1 MVRTGDWAR
10 WRPDG
15 NIEFLGRKD
24 DQVKIRGFRVELAE
38 VEAALLQSPLV
49 KAAAVAARE
58 HASGE
63 KRLAAYLVPADPAA
77 AGLAGKLRHFLQEKL
92 PAYMIPAAFV
102 ALPELPRLPGGK
114 IDRRALPAPSHE
126 RPELEELFV
135 PPESE
140 LERRLAR
147 LWCEL
152 LEIERVGVRDNF
164 FDLGGHSLLA
174 ARLRARL
181 ETLTG
186 CDLPLRMFFQFPTI
200 RQLAGEISRAKSG
213 RPPASLGA
221 LQPAGTRPPLFLVH
235 GAGGGM
241 LWGYG
246 NLARHLGSDQPV
258 YVFHARGLEG
268 LEEEPTIEAMAAAYV
283 SELRAFQ
290 PAGPYRLGGY
300 CFGGEVAFEMARQ
313 LQALGQEVELLALF
327 NAVPPNSS
335 FEKIRPTPGFVL
347 RFLRNSWLWLAHFSR
362 WTPEQRGTFIRHK
375 LRLARKRLAGFLPR
389 SPAPSRAE
397 PDDDLDLSAYSE
409 DERKLWR
416 IHARASDHYHPG
428 PYAGRI
434 VLFRSNLSPFFG
446 SLDPAFGWTDY
457 ARGGVT
463 VKIVPGAHES
473 ILEEPHVAVLAAE
486 LKKCMQES
494 PPGSLTAN

>member
-1 MVRTGDWAR
+1 M
-10 WRPDG
+10 
-15 NIEFLGRKD
+15 
-24 DQVKIRGFRVELAE
+24 
-38 VEAALLQSPLV
+38 
-49 KAAAVAARE
+49 
-58 HASGE
+58 
-63 KRLAAYLVPADPAA
+63 
-77 AGLAGKLRHFLQEKL
+77 
-92 PAYMIPAAFV
+92 
-102 ALPELPRLPGGK
+102 PGGK

-186 CDLPLRMFFQFPTI
+186 CGLPLRMFFQFPTI

-221 LQPAGTRPPLFLVH
+221 LQSAGTRPPLFLVH

-241 LWGYG
+241 VWGYG

-268 LEEEPTIEAMAAAYV
+268 LEEEPTIETMAAAYV

-290 PAGPYRLGGY
+290 PAGPCRLGGY

-335 FEKIRPTPGFVL
+335 FEQIRPTPGFVL

-362 WTPEQRGTFIRHK
+362 WTPEQRGSIALQQLEGAPLGPRNRNRRVHHLLEQRFKPARTKKFAAQRVHAGERGK
-375 LRLARKRLAGFLPR
+375 AGSQGRGALGHALFEPLVGLLEGCLGPLAHVCDGLGDFPALVAVAQFRLRFHLGRG
-389 SPAPSRAE
+389 RA
-397 PDDDLDLSAYSE
+397 AQ
-409 DERKLWR
+409 
-416 IHARASDHYHPG
+416 
-428 PYAGRI
+428 
-434 VLFRSNLSPFFG
+434 
-446 SLDPAFGWTDY
+446 
-457 ARGGVT
+457 ARGVT
-463 VKIVPGAHES
+463 P
-473 ILEEPHVAVLAAE
+473 
-486 LKKCMQES
+486 QEH
-494 PPGSLTAN
+494 